1 MKLVVLS
8 LLLVG
13 LFALA
18 IMMGVREAFDDG
30 SSVSSGASGVQPQ
43 KVELVMSPAL
53 KSLLG
58 TPQIV
63 QAMNK
68 EPVKVDTLERD
79 RDTMNAAERGYRM
92 QRQKRKEESD
102 CEDSAE
108 PAPHGCPDMSEY
120 IRMDEVP
127 CWNCTLP

>member
-13 LFALA
+13 LVALA

-30 SSVSSGASGVQPQ
+30 YVSSGASGAQPQ

>member
-13 LFALA
+13 LVALA

-30 SSVSSGASGVQPQ
+30 SSGTSGTSGVQPQ

-92 QRQKRKEESD
+92 QRQKRKEDYD
-102 CEDSAE
+102 CEESAE
-108 PAPHGCPDMSEY
+108 PSPHGCPDMSEY

>member
-13 LFALA
+13 LVALA

-30 SSVSSGASGVQPQ
+30 SSGTSGAQPQ

-79 RDTMNAAERGYRM
+79 RDTMNAAERCYRM

-108 PAPHGCPDMSEY
+108 PVPHGCPDMSEY